1 MGKLDI
7 AAAVYPGASSFTSL
21 RFDYYYS
28 LNDDVL
34 MKDIL
39 AGVYTGVPESRNVQ
53 MLYPLSL
60 LLSLLVKVFHTSY
73 VYGIF
78 LCLCQFGSLYLILYR
93 SMRYGKKQW
102 ERSFCA
108 FWRACFLPAFCFL
121 TWFCAVYGDQRPA
134 GSRGDFLVPD
144 RGSGGVSGHA
154 GALRERERL
163 GLFCKRNLPA
173 VLLCVLAFCCARK

>member
-1 MGKLDI
+1 MVSEKQVKFYRKWENWILPLLFTL
-7 AAAVYPGASSFTSL
+7 ALLLFTSL

-93 SMRYGKKQW
+93 SMRYGKKTVGKVLLCLL
-102 ERSFCA
+102 ESLLFA
-108 FWRACFLPAFCFL
+108 GPSASSSG
-121 TWFCAVYGDQRPA
+121 FCAVYGDQRPA

-163 GLFCKRNLPA
+163 GLFC
-173 VLLCVLAFCCARK
+173 